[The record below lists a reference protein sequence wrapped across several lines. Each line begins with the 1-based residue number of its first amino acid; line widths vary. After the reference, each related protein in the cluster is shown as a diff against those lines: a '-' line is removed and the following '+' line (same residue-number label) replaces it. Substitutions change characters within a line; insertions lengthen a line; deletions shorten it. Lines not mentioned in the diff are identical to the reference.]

1 MSAALQAISKA
12 ESVDFGR
19 RTVVIRAASMSVRL
33 SFRTVAVGVVLIA
46 LTLLACLFGLGFG
59 SFQVSVPD
67 VAKALLGQ
75 GPEIIQTLVV
85 KWRLSRVVL
94 AVLIG
99 LALGLSGAIF
109 QSLTRN
115 PLGSP
120 DVVGFST
127 GAYTGTLI
135 AIVFIGTSQGLM
147 IGGALVGG
155 IATALGVYLL
165 AYKRGVHG
173 FRLIVVGIAL
183 TAMLGSVN
191 SYLLLNSELWQ
202 AKMAAVWGA
211 GSINGLD
218 WSEVRVVAIALAI
231 VVPPTLLLS
240 RQMNAMEMG
249 DDASAALGIRVEPI
263 RLALVVLGVALIA
276 VTSAFAGPIAFVAL
290 AAPHIARALTRGTG
304 ALLVP
309 SAIVGAALLVVC
321 DIIAQ
326 WIFEPIILPVG
337 LVTIVLGGA
346 YLVWLLS
353 RQTRREYS

>member
-1 MSAALQAISKA
+1 VSATLEQLARTDT
-12 ESVDFGR
+12 VDFGR
-19 RTVVIRAASMSVRL
+19 RTVVVRAASLSLRL
-33 SFRTVAVGVVLIA
+33 SFRALAVGVVLIA
-46 LTLLACLFGLGFG
+46 TTGLASLSALGFG

-75 GPEIIQTLVV
+75 GPEVIQTLIV

-99 LALGLSGAIF
+99 MALGLSGAIF

-135 AIVFIGTSQGLM
+135 AIVFIGTSQALM
-147 IGGALVGG
+147 VGGALLGG

-183 TAMLGSVN
+183 TAMLASVN
-191 SYLLLNSELWQ
+191 TYLLLNSELWQ

-218 WSEVRVVAIALAI
+218 WSEVRVVALALVV

-240 RQMNAMEMG
+240 RQMNAMEMATMLPLPS
-249 DDASAALGIRVEPI
+249 ASASSRSGWPWLS
-263 RLALVVLGVALIA
+263 
-276 VTSAFAGPIAFVAL
+276 SASL
-290 AAPHIARALTRGTG
+290 
-304 ALLVP
+304 
-309 SAIVGAALLVVC
+309 
-321 DIIAQ
+321 
-326 WIFEPIILPVG
+326 
-337 LVTIVLGGA
+337 
-346 YLVWLLS
+346 
-353 RQTRREYS
+353 